1 MANILLAECGTTPIQ
16 KVGEILVYEFI
27 KRQLEQSNG
36 QKKKKKKKKKK
47 NLIDDP
53 LRLVFE
59 PCCPKLA
66 TTADNLV
73 WTQERNT

>member
-36 QKKKKKKKKKK
+36 KKKKKKKKTSSMI
-47 NLIDDP
+47 LSGSC
-53 LRLVFE
+53 L
-59 PCCPKLA
+59 
-66 TTADNLV
+66 NLV
-73 WTQERNT
+73 GQS

>member
-47 NLIDDP
+47 TSSMILSGSC
-53 LRLVFE
+53 L
-59 PCCPKLA
+59 
-66 TTADNLV
+66 NLV
-73 WTQERNT
+73 AQS

>member
-36 QKKKKKKKKKK
+36 KK

-59 PCCPKLA
+59 PCWPKLA